1 MAEWCSCVTFL
12 PSDMQNPGYLT
23 QQSAQMIAE
32 VGRYITPH
40 EWGQLA
46 LGANASIQRHHWSKK
61 WHITCPLYLTL
72 GLCFCPLVY
81 DACEYSGRVDRDVA
95 KLPITQQLK
104 ERGITVRWIPKS
116 KLDIGGMEFTL
127 PAGAVPVQQGVPV
140 VQGVQMTPV
149 AGQSIQRR

>member
-1 MAEWCSCVTFL
+1 M
-12 PSDMQNPGYLT
+12 
-23 QQSAQMIAE
+23 
-32 VGRYITPH
+32 
-40 EWGQLA
+40 
-46 LGANASIQRHHWSKK
+46 
-61 WHITCPLYLTL
+61 
-72 GLCFCPLVY
+72 
-81 DACEYSGRVDRDVA
+81 DRDVA
-95 KLPITQQLK
+95 KLPITQQLN